1 MSDTRDAV
9 LPEPPLWERVHRA
22 LRSSPY
28 ISESQV
34 HFAAKRGEITL
45 HGNVNTFFQKQMAQ
59 ETIRRIDGV
68 QQIENLL
75 EVNWDQ
81 GSSAAL

>member
-1 MSDTRDAV
+1 MLDSIDAV
-9 LPEPPLWERVHRA
+9 LPEPPLWERVHEA

-45 HGNVNTFFQKQMAQ
+45 HGNVNSYYQKQMAQ
-59 ETIRRIDGV
+59 ETVRRIDGV

-75 EVNWDQ
+75 EVNWNRETV
-81 GSSAAL
+81 SEA